1 MSRFH
6 RDYETRSTVDLKKTG
21 AAKYMRHPTTSIWC
35 MSYALD
41 DDPVKV
47 WTPGEGVPSEMIE
60 AADLGYEAWAHN
72 AAFEIDVERH
82 VGPRYGLPQFRL
94 SQQRCTM
101 VGGYAMSLP
110 GSLEMATPAVG
121 LDLGKDMIGR
131 RLMLQ
136 MAKPRGKIEYAK
148 GFKEI
153 PYTAVRTQEM
163 DEDGWEAYATP
174 DGRPVA
180 RVRWWN
186 QPDKIERLKAYALID
201 TELERELERRLRPLK
216 PSELALWHLDQT
228 INNRGVFIDR
238 DLCNAAKKIVE
249 RASDQLDAE
258 MREATGFEVSACSN
272 RNQLV
277 TWLRA
282 QGIDTDTLKRDAID
296 ELLGSDL
303 EAHIIATEAR
313 LAKGTAEE
321 QELLLSFADT
331 PAQRAARSR
340 VVLELRRASARASV
354 AKIDALLLG
363 ADHEDDRVRGLL
375 QFHAASTGR
384 WGGRRF
390 QPQNLKRPDEADIP
404 TLIDV
409 VATGDFDYL
418 AMMYDDPLSAVS
430 DVLRGLIKAGPGK
443 KIVAADLSN
452 IEGRVLAWL
461 AGEEWKLEAFRRYD
475 RGEGPDLYIKS
486 YAETFGVPLFDKKDP
501 RRQVGKTM
509 ELAGGFQGAIGAYL
523 AFLNEKTLAQMTALV
538 RSAVDDEEWEKTARG
553 YENRSLTVDQWTA
566 LTIVIARWRAKHA
579 ATKQLWYDIERAA
592 VAAADEPGSTHS
604 AANGKLVFR
613 MAGSFLAMRLPSGR
627 FLFYPNAKVQQVKT
641 RWTDDDGQPVYKKA
655 LTYFS
660 TIDPAKKGKI
670 IDDPANTSRW
680 ARISSYGGMLT
691 ENATQAVARDI
702 MAAAMPKLEA
712 AGYPIILTVHD
723 EIVCEPDADHGD
735 AAGIEQALCDLPAW
749 AEGLPVAAEGFE
761 DERYRK

>member
-6 RDYETRSTVDLKKTG
+6 RDFESRSTVDLKKTG

-47 WTPGEGVPSEMIE
+47 WTPGQPVPSEMIE

-72 AAFEIDVERH
+72 AAFEIEVERH

-101 VGGYAMSLP
+101 VGAYAMSLP
-110 GSLEMATPAVG
+110 GSLEMAAPAVG
-121 LDLGKDMIGR
+121 LDLGKDMVGR

-153 PYTAVRTQEM
+153 PFTAVRIQEM
-163 DEDGWEAYATP
+163 DEDGWEEYAMP

-186 QPDKIERLKAYALID
+186 QPDKIERLKAYALVD
-201 TELERELERRLRPLK
+201 TELERDLERRLRPLK

-238 DLCNAAKKIVE
+238 DLCNSAKKIVE

-303 EAHIIATEAR
+303 EAHIVATEAR

-443 KIVAADLSN
+443 KIVAADYSN

-475 RGEGPDLYIKS
+475 RGDGHDLYKIAAGKIL
-486 YAETFGVPLFDKKDP
+486 GKDP
-501 RRQVGKTM
+501 GAVTKDERQSPGKVS
-509 ELAGGFQGAIGAYL
+509 ELALGYAGGVGAFRTMGGDRVAEMSDEEIDAVKVAWREAHPGV
-523 AFLNEKTLAQMTALV
+523 TALWKDV
-538 RSAVDDEEWEKTARG
+538 
-553 YENRSLTVDQWTA
+553 ENA
-566 LTIVIARWRAKHA
+566 AIA
-579 ATKQLWYDIERAA
+579 ATEDK
-592 VAAADEPGSTHS
+592 GSTHS
-604 AANGKLVFR
+604 AGNGKIIFR
-613 MAGSFLAMRLPSGR
+613 MAGTFLAMRLPSGR
-627 FLFYPNAKVQQVKT
+627 FLFYPNAMVQQVKT
-641 RWTDDDGQPVYKKA
+641 RWLDKDGQPVYKKA

-670 IDDPANTSRW
+670 VDDPNNTSRW
-680 ARISSYGGMLT
+680 ARISTYSGMLV
-691 ENATQAVARDI
+691 ENATQAVARDV
-702 MAAAMPKLEA
+702 MAATMPALEA
-712 AGYPIILTVHD
+712 AGYPITLTCHD
-723 EIVCEPDADHGD
+723 EIVTEPDADHGSAED
-735 AAGIEQALCDLPAW
+735 MEKLMCELPAW
-749 AEGLPVAAEGFE
+749 AAGLPVVAEGFSG
-761 DERYRK
+761 DRYKK